1 MQNLAQPYV
10 AADFHRLRA
19 AIVMAPG
26 AHAASLPVLQAEPG
40 VVAERA
46 LEAHAVLRRRL
57 RDMGI
62 TLEVLPAGNH
72 GLSFAA
78 ADLAVVVER
87 GAIMMRPS
95 QLERRADVAALEAK
109 FTELGIPVI
118 GRIEAPGLLDGG
130 DILLGEGI
138 AYVGIPQGAGQFA
151 HRGNAAGRAAFAQIS
166 GLRVVEVPVAA
177 RNARLNS
184 VATLLDASTVILGG
198 NDVDQAAFDGLA
210 KIVTPIGEELGAGM
224 FVLDKKHVIA
234 NIRFRETPALL
245 KKARITVDGLDV
257 WEFGKVGFMP
267 SSLILAVSRR

>member
-1 MQNLAQPYV
+1 
-10 AADFHRLRA
+10 
-19 AIVMAPG
+19 MAPG